1 MDQERHRRMMHP
13 LRQPGRTVT
22 CLTLLLAWAMA
33 WAAGEPQV
41 LRPEEAFRYEVGTSE
56 GDIVVRWTIEP
67 DYYLYKERMSF
78 ATKTPGVVLGD
89 AQMPAGKPYHD
100 EFFGDMHIYRNEAVV
115 RIPVREAGPGR
126 LDLEI
131 RSQGCADIGLCYPPQ
146 KWIAPVVLDTS
157 QAAPPADRSITSVL
171 GGAAAPAA
179 PLPPERAFRVSAVMP
194 SARLLRVEWLIAEG
208 YYLYR
213 DSLKIES
220 ESPGITLGTPRL
232 PAGVPKEDEYFGQTT
247 VFFEEVSAE
256 LDVTGSADPLQLRV
270 SYQGCKENSI
280 CYPPQTVRLS
290 VSAATGPGAI
300 STLAGDTAA
309 VANAAGSAPMVS
321 EQDQLAGMIGTGNL
335 ALVMLTFAGLGVLLS
350 FTPCCLPMV
359 PILSGI
365 IVGQGKN
372 VTTGRAFALSL
383 TFVLGMA
390 LTYTA
395 AGAIFA
401 AAGQQIQAA
410 LQQTWVTI
418 AVATLFV
425 GMALAMFGA
434 YELRLPAVLVNRI
447 DAASG
452 RQKTGTFFGTAAMGA
467 LSALVVTTCVAP
479 PLVAALTV
487 IAKTGDVTRGA
498 LALFALSLGMG
509 LPLLLIGTSAGR
521 LLPKAGAWMNKV
533 KGAFGFMMLG
543 LAVWMIDRI
552 LPDAITMVLWAV
564 LVFMA
569 GVFLGAFERLD
580 GVAGVPRTLA
590 KGAGLLAASYGVAL
604 LAGALAGG
612 HDPLR
617 PLEVFSGGGGGAGSA
632 EVASLP
638 FRPVKTVADFQ
649 AAAAA
654 ASAANQPLMLDF
666 YADWCA
672 SCIEM
677 ERYTFSTPEVRAAL
691 DGAVLLQADVTA
703 NDQADQALLEHF
715 GIFGPPTI
723 VFFGTDGRERDGH
736 RVVGFKNAAAFSAH
750 VRSAFGR

>member
-1 MDQERHRRMMHP
+1 MAQERHHQRMSRARH
-13 LRQPGRTVT
+13 RACRTAPV
-22 CLTLLLAWAMA
+22 LAALLAWTTA
-33 WAAGEPQV
+33 WAAGAPDV
-41 LRPEEAFRYEVGTSE
+41 LRPEEAFRYQASAE
-56 GDIVVRWTIEP
+56 GSDIVVRWTIEP
-67 DYYLYKERMSF
+67 GYYLYKERMGF
-78 ATKTPGVVLGD
+78 AARSPSVTLGA
-89 AQMPAGKPYHD
+89 AQMPAGLPYHD
-100 EFFGDMHIYRNEAVV
+100 EFFGDMHIYRDEAVV
-115 RIPVREAGPGR
+115 RIPVQEPGSGP

-146 KWIAPVVLDTS
+146 KWFTTVALNTNRPAPPGSSLAGLLGV
-157 QAAPPADRSITSVL
+157 AAPD
-171 GGAAAPAA
+171 A
-179 PLPPERAFRVSAVMP
+179 PLPPEKAFRVSAAMVGP
-194 SARLLRVEWLIAEG
+194 ALLQVDWLIAEG

-220 ESPGITLGTPRL
+220 ASPEVTLGAPRL
-232 PAGVPKEDEYFGQTT
+232 PAGIEKEDEYFGQTT
-247 VFFEEVSAE
+247 VYYEEASAE
-256 LDVTGSADPLQLRV
+256 LDVAGSAAPLQLRV

-290 VSAATGPGAI
+290 VSPAAGPG
-300 STLAGDTAA
+300 LP
-309 VANAAGSAPMVS
+309 AAGSPPMVS
-321 EQDQLAGMIGTGNL
+321 EQDRLAGMIGAGNL
-335 ALVMLTFAGLGVLLS
+335 ALVMLTFAGLGLLLS

-365 IVGQGKN
+365 IVGQGSK
-372 VTTGRAFALSL
+372 VTTTRAFALSL

-395 AGAIFA
+395 AGATFA

-410 LQQTWVTI
+410 LQQTWITVAVT
-418 AVATLFV
+418 ALFV
-425 GMALAMFGA
+425 ALALAMFGA
-434 YELRLPAVLVNRI
+434 WELRLPASLTSRL

-452 RQKTGTFFGTAAMGA
+452 RQKAGTFFGTAAMGA

-487 IAKTGDVTRGA
+487 IAQTGDVARGA

-509 LPLLLIGTSAGR
+509 LPLLVMGTSAGR

-543 LAVWMIDRI
+543 LAVWMIGRI
-552 LPDAITMVLWAV
+552 LPDGVTMFLWAA

-569 GVFLGAFERLD
+569 GVFLGAFQGLD
-580 GVAGVPRTLA
+580 AAAGVPRTLA
-590 KGAGLLAASYGVAL
+590 KGAGLLAVFYGIAL

-617 PLEVFSGGGGGAGSA
+617 PLEVFRGGAAA
-632 EVASLP
+632 EVAQLP
-638 FRPVKTVADFQ
+638 FRRVKTVAEFDE
-649 AAAAA
+649 AAAA
-654 ASAANQPLMLDF
+654 ASAAGQPLMLDF

-677 ERYTFSTPEVRAAL
+677 ERYTFPDPQVRAAL
-691 DGAVLLQADVTA
+691 SGAVLLQADVTA
-703 NDQADQALLEHF
+703 NDQADKALLARF

-723 VFFGTDGRERDGH
+723 VFFGADGRERDGY
-736 RVVGFKNAAAFSAH
+736 RVVGFKAAAEFAAH
-750 VRSAFGR
+750 VRNAFSS